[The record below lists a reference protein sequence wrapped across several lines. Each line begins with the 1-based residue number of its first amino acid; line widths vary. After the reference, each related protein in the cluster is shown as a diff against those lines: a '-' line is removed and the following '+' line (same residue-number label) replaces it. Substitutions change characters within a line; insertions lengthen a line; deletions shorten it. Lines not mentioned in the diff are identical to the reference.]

1 MGLATSAAGARASAP
16 ELDLAAESARMRK
29 VFEKRT
35 GAFGPEDPWFE
46 PRSRAFWDD
55 ALTTQG
61 FAALAGPHAGDD
73 AAIVSATFAR
83 AHRGVFV
90 VESTDDG
97 GAHLV
102 DLWSGAELL
111 VKNLDEEQTIA
122 LEHAEGAFD
131 ARVVA
136 GPSGPSGE
144 VPDLFVL
151 PGALHHAPDAL
162 GPMKDVIAAARE
174 RSLDTAAALDALL
187 RMDHVFKSSSRVKA
201 SFAYRASSLPRP

>member
-1 MGLATSAAGARASAP
+1 M
-16 ELDLAAESARMRK
+16 
-29 VFEKRT
+29 
-35 GAFGPEDPWFE
+35 
-46 PRSRAFWDD
+46 
-55 ALTTQG
+55 
-61 FAALAGPHAGDD
+61 
-73 AAIVSATFAR
+73 
-83 AHRGVFV
+83 
-90 VESTDDG
+90 
-97 GAHLV
+97 
-102 DLWSGAELL
+102 
-111 VKNLDEEQTIA
+111 KNLDEEQTIA

-136 GPSGPSGE
+136 GPGDD

-174 RSLDTAAALDALL
+174 RSLGTAAVLDALL